1 MTRSRLLRTGLLIAG
16 AVLLPPAAPAEG
28 PLDKAN
34 VEVGQEKFQL
44 FCASCHGPTG
54 EGNGVAAKG
63 LNPPPRNFVEGDFKY
78 GGTDQ
83 DIFEVISNGA
93 ASKGGSP
100 LMVAWTAVI
109 PEADRWALVKYIRSL
124 KK

>member
-1 MTRSRLLRTGLLIAG
+1 MADRRSGVDRGADLLR
-16 AVLLPPAAPAEG
+16 E
-28 PLDKAN
+28 
-34 VEVGQEKFQL
+34 Q
-44 FCASCHGPTG
+44 H
-54 EGNGVAAKG
+54 
-63 LNPPPRNFVEGDFKY
+63 

-100 LMVAWTAVI
+100 LMVAWGPVI

-124 KK
+124 KQ